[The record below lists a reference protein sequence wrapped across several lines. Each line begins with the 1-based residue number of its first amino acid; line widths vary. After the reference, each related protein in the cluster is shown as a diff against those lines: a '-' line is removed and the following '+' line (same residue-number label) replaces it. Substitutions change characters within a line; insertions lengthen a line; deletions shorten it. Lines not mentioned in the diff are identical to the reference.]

1 MSSRKRVPP
10 QADFGRALQQLRA
23 ARGLVQEDM
32 LLATSR
38 RHISR
43 IEQGHQVPSIRTIE
57 VLAEQMQIHPLAV
70 GLCVRQWQP
79 SRIVDAGFSTEGAQQ
94 SRSLFG
100 QQSAIGALSH
110 RAVEQQDAGCMGRTL
125 CGHESLKIGLL
136 EERGINVGKI
146 RIHTSPLKSSRP

>member
-1 MSSRKRVPP
+1 MFSRKRVPP

-57 VLAEQMQIHPLAV
+57 VLAEQMQIHPL
-70 GLCVRQWQP
+70 
-79 SRIVDAGFSTEGAQQ
+79 
-94 SRSLFG
+94 
-100 QQSAIGALSH
+100 
-110 RAVEQQDAGCMGRTL
+110 TL
-125 CGHESLKIGLL
+125 IAAAYCPDLDTTLVNELLKTVKADFKGVI
-136 EERGINVGKI
+136 
-146 RIHTSPLKSSRP
+146 SD

>member
-1 MSSRKRVPP
+1 MSSRKRVQP

-57 VLAEQMQIHPLAV
+57 VLAEQMQIHPL
-70 GLCVRQWQP
+70 
-79 SRIVDAGFSTEGAQQ
+79 
-94 SRSLFG
+94 
-100 QQSAIGALSH
+100 
-110 RAVEQQDAGCMGRTL
+110 TL
-125 CGHESLKIGLL
+125 IAAAYCPDLDTTLVHELLKTVKADFKGVI
-136 EERGINVGKI
+136 
-146 RIHTSPLKSSRP
+146 SD

>member
-57 VLAEQMQIHPLAV
+57 VLAEQMQIHPLTLIAV
-70 GLCVRQWQP
+70 AYCPEL
-79 SRIVDAGFSTEGAQQ
+79 DATSVSQ
-94 SRSLFG
+94 L
-100 QQSAIGALSH
+100 L
-110 RAVEQQDAGCMGRTL
+110 RTL
-125 CGHESLKIGLL
+125 KTDFKDL
-136 EERGINVGKI
+136 VAD
-146 RIHTSPLKSSRP
+146 

>member
-43 IEQGHQVPSIRTIE
+43 IEQGHQIPSIRTIE
-57 VLAEQMQIHPLAV
+57 VLAEQMQIHPLTLVTAAYCRDFDATSV
-70 GLCVRQWQP
+70 SEILKTVRADFMK
-79 SRIVDAGFSTEGAQQ
+79 I
-94 SRSLFG
+94 
-100 QQSAIGALSH
+100 SA
-110 RAVEQQDAGCMGRTL
+110 D
-125 CGHESLKIGLL
+125 
-136 EERGINVGKI
+136 
-146 RIHTSPLKSSRP
+146 

>member
-43 IEQGHQVPSIRTIE
+43 VEQGHQVPSIRTIE
-57 VLAEQMQIHPLAV
+57 VLAEQMQIHPLTLVAAAYCPDLDATAV
-70 GLCVRQWQP
+70 NEL
-79 SRIVDAGFSTEGAQQ
+79 
-94 SRSLFG
+94 
-100 QQSAIGALSH
+100 
-110 RAVEQQDAGCMGRTL
+110 
-125 CGHESLKIGLL
+125 LKTVAADFQGVVS
-136 EERGINVGKI
+136 N
-146 RIHTSPLKSSRP
+146 

>member
-57 VLAEQMQIHPLAV
+57 VLAEQMQIHPLTLIAAAYCPNMNAPLV
-70 GLCVRQWQP
+70 NELLNTVKADFKG
-79 SRIVDAGFSTEGAQQ
+79 IVSD
-94 SRSLFG
+94 
-100 QQSAIGALSH
+100 
-110 RAVEQQDAGCMGRTL
+110 
-125 CGHESLKIGLL
+125 
-136 EERGINVGKI
+136 
-146 RIHTSPLKSSRP
+146 

>member
-57 VLAEQMQIHPLAV
+57 VLAEQMQIHPLTLVAAAYCPD
-70 GLCVRQWQP
+70 L
-79 SRIVDAGFSTEGAQQ
+79 DAASVSE
-94 SRSLFG
+94 L
-100 QQSAIGALSH
+100 
-110 RAVEQQDAGCMGRTL
+110 
-125 CGHESLKIGLL
+125 LKTIKTDFKGM
-136 EERGINVGKI
+136 V
-146 RIHTSPLKSSRP
+146 SD

>member
-1 MSSRKRVPP
+1 MSTRKRAPP

-57 VLAEQMQIHPLAV
+57 VLAEQMQIHPLT
-70 GLCVRQWQP
+70 L
-79 SRIVDAGFSTEGAQQ
+79 IVAAYCPDLNGA
-94 SRSLFG
+94 SFNELLKT
-100 QQSAIGALSH
+100 IKTD
-110 RAVEQQDAGCMGRTL
+110 VMGMV
-125 CGHESLKIGLL
+125 S
-136 EERGINVGKI
+136 V
-146 RIHTSPLKSSRP
+146 

>member
-1 MSSRKRVPP
+1 MSTRKRAPP

-57 VLAEQMQIHPLAV
+57 VLAEQMQIHPLT
-70 GLCVRQWQP
+70 L
-79 SRIVDAGFSTEGAQQ
+79 IVAAYCPDLDGA
-94 SRSLFG
+94 SVNEL
-100 QQSAIGALSH
+100 
-110 RAVEQQDAGCMGRTL
+110 
-125 CGHESLKIGLL
+125 LKTIKTDVKGM
-136 EERGINVGKI
+136 V
-146 RIHTSPLKSSRP
+146 SD

>member
-1 MSSRKRVPP
+1 MSSQKRVPP

-57 VLAEQMQIHPLAV
+57 VLAEQMQIHPLTLVAAAYCPDLDV
-70 GLCVRQWQP
+70 
-79 SRIVDAGFSTEGAQQ
+79 A
-94 SRSLFG
+94 
-100 QQSAIGALSH
+100 SANEL
-110 RAVEQQDAGCMGRTL
+110 
-125 CGHESLKIGLL
+125 LKVVAADFKGVVS
-136 EERGINVGKI
+136 N
-146 RIHTSPLKSSRP
+146 